1 MRRAAPNT
9 PPNVLYENTL
19 VAIAEYLR
27 GSGIYEPGMQ
37 IRIGSW
43 SRRPVETEAEVDET
57 NPGSMAHAAN
67 RIISLLQP

>member
-1 MRRAAPNT
+1 
-9 PPNVLYENTL
+9 
-19 VAIAEYLR
+19 
-27 GSGIYEPGMQ
+27 MQ